1 MPTSNN
7 RINVKEINR
16 PSSLTHLVFIFKFF
30 GIQETKTNWHFTF
43 VYSENHP
50 FSSRYVWTP
59 AQEDGPTGRPPQKG
73 YNQVSELFFRNAKYS
88 VPSDRYLYLVDCE
101 DYWQASKCSSFLFTI
116 STEVVAAASIKRPQ
130 NAYWARIKKRKESL
144 FVYEDV
150 PYRPKQELLETSCRA
165 RLERYEFLAHNK
177 WRRFLAMQ
185 IHPEWH
191 VTSQQMV
198 LPYRLPSPRCFRFLI
213 FGKEMRSRSV
223 GHSCSSVHL
232 NKWCF
237 AVAHSLSHCVGC
249 LLNSLLSILH
259 VARMCQW
266 SLSL

>member
-16 PSSLTHLVFIFKFF
+16 PSSLSHLVFIFKFF
-30 GIQETKTNWHFTF
+30 GIQETKQTDT
-43 VYSENHP
+43 SL
-50 FSSRYVWTP
+50 SSTQRTTRFLRGMCEHLHRKMVP
-59 AQEDGPTGRPPQKG
+59 QDVPPQKG

-116 STEVVAAASIKRPQ
+116 STEVVAAASIKMPQ